1 MGLLNSEQV
10 PDLAPPTM
18 GPHSGAKRGKK
29 PHIDDV
35 HPPRREPQGPLA
47 PKMVPV
53 GLLAPHQPNQADS
66 PTLGLDVWANLYRV
80 PEDGLGTK

>member
-10 PDLAPPTM
+10 PDLAPTTL
-18 GPHSGAKRGKK
+18 GPHSGAKRWKK

-35 HPPRREPQGPLA
+35 DPRRREPQGQLA

-53 GLLAPHQPNQADS
+53 GLLGPHLPNQAEL